1 MIGLR
6 VLHRDASGRAV
17 EAVVVNR
24 LGEPAVG
31 AIVVNFRDISERKD
45 AEQALRDSEEQ
56 YRSLVEGVRDVIF
69 ALSPDGVIASPNPAL
84 ETTTG
89 SPRRG
94 WPGRPSTRP

>member
-1 MIGLR
+1 MQQAQLD
-6 VLHRDASGRAV
+6 HEGRAV

-45 AEQALRDSEEQ
+45 AEKALRDSEEQ

-69 ALSPDGVIASPNPAL
+69 ALSPDGVIASLNPVIVSNAGL
-84 ETTTG
+84 PDG
-89 SPRRG
+89 DSR
-94 WPGRPSTRP
+94 GRPFDQMWH